1 MRKEVFPI
9 NLFDFPKE
17 AFPEEI
23 TTVLEEDE
31 TIRIEKIVSCGQTT
45 GWYDQEENE
54 WVLLLKGEAELE
66 FETHKRKLFAGDY
79 IVIPKH
85 SRHRVS
91 FTTRC
96 IWLCMFYR

>member
-1 MRKEVFPI
+1 M
-9 NLFDFPKE
+9 NLFDYPKE

-23 TTVLEEDE
+23 ITVLEENE
-31 TIRIEKIVSCGQTT
+31 TVRIEKIVSCGQTT

-54 WVLLLKGEAELE
+54 WVMLLKGEATLE
-66 FETHKRKLFAGDY
+66 FETHRRQLVAGDY

-85 SRHRVS
+85 SRHRVLK
-91 FTTRC
+91 TTRC

>member
-1 MRKEVFPI
+1 M
-9 NLFDFPKE
+9 NLFDYPKE

-23 TTVLEEDE
+23 ITILEKNETV
-31 TIRIEKIVSCGQTT
+31 RIEKIVSCGQTT
-45 GWYDQEENE
+45 SWYDQEENE

-66 FETHKRKLFAGDY
+66 FETHKRKLSAGDY

-91 FTTRC
+91 KTTQC